1 VRDWGTVAKRVG
13 TFQRATFAKRV
24 SLALFAAFVST
35 SAHAEQ
41 LLGQPTPGG
50 FDMQPAGDA
59 LKRQVIFF
67 HDDILMPIIVSI
79 SLFVLGLL
87 IYVAIKFNRKA
98 NPTPAQFT
106 HNTTIEVAWTAAPVV
121 ILMFI
126 AIFSFRLLYAYH
138 DMPKPDLTV
147 KVTGNQWY
155 WSYAYPDQGGFNFDS
170 NMLPEDKAK
179 ASHVPYRLAVDNPM
193 VVPVGKVVR
202 VLVTGA
208 DVIHDFANP
217 AFGLKTD
224 AVPGKVNETWFK
236 AEKPGIYYGQCS
248 ELCGV
253 NHAFMPIEIDVVD
266 QGKFNTWVGARGGKL
281 SGAPVSSGSGG
292 SETGPAPAAP
302 DAGAKALTG
311 KGLVT
316 PPTNTTA
323 STTPAKISLAAKI

>member
-1 VRDWGTVAKRVG
+1 MSGGAARRSTLS
-13 TFQRATFAKRV
+13 QRAG
-24 SLALFAAFVST
+24 LALLAAFVAT
-35 SAHAEQ
+35 SARAEQ

-50 FDMQPAGDA
+50 YDMQPAGDA

-67 HDDILMPIIVSI
+67 HNDILMPIITGI
-79 SLFVLGLL
+79 SLFVLILL
-87 IYVAIKFNRKA
+87 AIVVIKFNKRA
-98 NPTPAQFT
+98 NPVPAQFT
-106 HNTTIEVAWTAAPVV
+106 HNTTIEVAWTAAPVL

-179 ASHVPYRLAVDNPM
+179 AANVPYRLAVDNPM

-236 AEKPGIYYGQCS
+236 AEKAGVYYGQCS

-266 QGKFNTWVGARGGKL
+266 PAKFNAWVGAHGGKL
-281 SGAPVSSGSGG
+281 SAMPVSSGSGG
-292 SETGPAPAAP
+292 SGTGPAPAPALP
-302 DAGAKALTG
+302 TAGEKSLTG
-311 KGLVT
+311 KGLVA
-316 PPTNTTA
+316 PPPANTTA
-323 STTPAKISLAAKI
+323 AISAVKIPSRG

>member
-1 VRDWGTVAKRVG
+1 MSVG
-13 TFQRATFAKRV
+13 DLRRTKLGQRAG
-24 SLALFAAFVST
+24 LALLAAFVAT
-35 SAHAEQ
+35 AARADQ
-41 LLGQPTPGG
+41 LMGQPTPGG
-50 FDMQPAGDA
+50 YDLQPAGDA
-59 LKRQVIFF
+59 IKRQVIFF
-67 HDDILMPIIVSI
+67 HNDILMPIIVGI

-87 IYVAIKFNRKA
+87 VYVVIRFNKRA

-106 HNTTIEVAWTAAPVV
+106 HNTTIEVAWTAAPVL

-179 ASHVPYRLAVDNPM
+179 AANVPYRLAVDNPM

-208 DVIHDFANP
+208 DVIHDFADP

-236 AEKPGIYYGQCS
+236 AEKPGVYYGQCS

-253 NHAFMPIEIDVVD
+253 NHAFMPIEIDVVAPA
-266 QGKFNTWVGARGGKL
+266 KFDAWVSAHGGKL
-281 SGAPVSSGSGG
+281 TATPASSGAGGSGM
-292 SETGPAPAAP
+292 GPAPAAP
-302 DAGAKALTG
+302 A
-311 KGLVT
+311 
-316 PPTNTTA
+316 NTTA
-323 STTPAKISLAAKI
+323 STAAAKISSRG